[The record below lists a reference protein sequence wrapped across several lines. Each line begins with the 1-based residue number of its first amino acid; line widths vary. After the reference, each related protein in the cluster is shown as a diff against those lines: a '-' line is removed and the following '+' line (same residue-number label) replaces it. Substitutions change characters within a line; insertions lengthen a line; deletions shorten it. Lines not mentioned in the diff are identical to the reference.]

1 MQNRIHSLEDR
12 IFIYKSLG
20 VSPNRRIYCGSIFC
34 KSVKLAEPLDAK
46 PHVWQFDVNAEE
58 WGDTV
63 KAIMG
68 IIRLYLQ
75 NLIQPDYSLME
86 KTKIIHALCYIIFEC
101 LLQEWQ
107 GADQFIIVMDTWF
120 ERLMAE

>member
-20 VSPNRRIYCGSIFC
+20 ISPNRHIYCGSIFC

-46 PHVWQFDVNAEE
+46 TRVWQFDVNAE
-58 WGDTV
+58 
-63 KAIMG
+63 AIMG

-75 NLIQPDYSLME
+75 NLIQPDSSLME
-86 KTKIIHALCYIIFEC
+86 KTKIIHALCYIVFEC

>member
-20 VSPNRRIYCGSIFC
+20 ISPNRHIYCGSIFC

-46 PHVWQFDVNAEE
+46 KRVWQFDVNAEE

-75 NLIQPDYSLME
+75 NLIQPDSSLME
-86 KTKIIHALCYIIFEC
+86 KTKIIHALCYIVFEC

>member
-46 PHVWQFDVNAEE
+46 PHVWQFDVNVEE

-63 KAIMG
+63 KW
-68 IIRLYLQ
+68 RLE
-75 NLIQPDYSLME
+75 SLALMHQ
-86 KTKIIHALCYIIFEC
+86 KTLP
-101 LLQEWQ
+101 L
-107 GADQFIIVMDTWF
+107 
-120 ERLMAE
+120 

>member
-20 VSPNRRIYCGSIFC
+20 ISPNRHIYCGSIFC

-46 PHVWQFDVNAEE
+46 TRVWQFDVNAEE

-63 KAIMG
+63 KGEM
-68 IIRLYLQ
+68 RR
-75 NLIQPDYSLME
+75 N
-86 KTKIIHALCYIIFEC
+86 
-101 LLQEWQ
+101 
-107 GADQFIIVMDTWF
+107 
-120 ERLMAE
+120 

>member
-20 VSPNRRIYCGSIFC
+20 VNPNRRIYCGSIFC

-75 NLIQPDYSLME
+75 NLIQPDSSLME
-86 KTKIIHALCYIIFEC
+86 KTKIIHALLSLIHI
-101 LLQEWQ
+101 
-107 GADQFIIVMDTWF
+107 
-120 ERLMAE
+120 

>member
-63 KAIMG
+63 KAEN
-68 IIRLYLQ
+68 Q
-75 NLIQPDYSLME
+75 
-86 KTKIIHALCYIIFEC
+86 
-101 LLQEWQ
+101 LLKLKSRN
-107 GADQFIIVMDTWF
+107 FKK
-120 ERLMAE
+120 LSPS